1 METSNLELGNLI
13 QGFILSCRTEGKSP
27 RTVEWY
33 DSFLTRFYHFLN
45 SNGLPASLDLI
56 EKQHIRAFIHYLQTD
71 AKTPYCGKS
80 LSPFTIQG
88 YVRSLKSF
96 FSWLV
101 REEYLDSNIMT
112 SIPVPKAPSKIVN
125 TFSSEQL
132 KKLITICQVSDNNSC
147 RNSAI
152 ILLMLDCG
160 IRVSELVNI
169 NLSDVNMNEGF
180 IKIRIAK
187 GGKERLV
194 PVGSVILR
202 VFWKYI
208 NQSRPK
214 PLTDRIDRLFLNSN
228 GLPLTKNGIQQ
239 MLRRLGKNA
248 GISGVRCSPH
258 TLRHTFAKNYL
269 LNGGD
274 IFSLQRILGHSS
286 LASVRIYLNL
296 FAGDIKKQHQRFSP
310 VDTMAENHT
319 LYPVHRFVVGKGN
332 GPGKSYHGR

>member
-1 METSNLELGNLI
+1 MESSNLELKSLI
-13 QGFILSCRTEGKSP
+13 QGFILSCQTSGRSS

-33 DSFLTRFYHFLN
+33 DSFLVRFYHFLN
-45 SNGLPASLDLI
+45 SNGLPTSLDLI
-56 EKQHIRAFIHYLQTD
+56 EKQHVRAFIHYLQTD
-71 AKTPYCGKS
+71 AKTPYCGKT

-101 REEYLDSNIMT
+101 REEYLKSNIMT

-132 KKLITICQVSDNNSC
+132 KKLITICQASDNYSC
-147 RNSAI
+147 RNLCI
-152 ILLMLDCG
+152 ILFMLDSG
-160 IRVSELVNI
+160 IRVSELVNV
-169 NLSDVNMNEGF
+169 NLGDVKMNEGF

-194 PVGSVILR
+194 PVGSVTLK
-202 VFWKYI
+202 VLWKYI
-208 NQSRPK
+208 NQSRNK

-239 MLRRLGKNA
+239 MLRRLGKKA

-274 IFSLQRILGHSS
+274 IFSLQSILGHSS

-296 FAGDIKKQHQRFSP
+296 FATDLKKQHQRFSP
-310 VDTMAENHT
+310 VDNMVENRS
-319 LYPVHRFVVGKGN
+319 LYPLIRSAAGN
-332 GPGKSYHGR
+332 SSPQKQ